1 MIDPII
7 KLEATTSELN
17 LRGKPEALL
26 LSLLYLSLPFEIDI
40 DLNIA

>member
-26 LSLLYLSLPFEIDI
+26 LSLLYPSLLFEIDI